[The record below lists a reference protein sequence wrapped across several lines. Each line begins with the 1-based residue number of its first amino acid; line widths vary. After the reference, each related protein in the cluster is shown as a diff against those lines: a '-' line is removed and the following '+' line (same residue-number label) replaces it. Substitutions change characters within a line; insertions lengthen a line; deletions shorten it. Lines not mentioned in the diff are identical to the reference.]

1 MLFQMFFIYIE
12 DRMMEPLCQQKNLFP
27 ARDYEIIL

>member
-12 DRMMEPLCQQKNLFP
+12 DRMMERLCQRENLFP